1 MVHSKAFWQDV
12 RLAYEG
18 SDEPVVTIAKRFG
31 IAKSTLMKRVR
42 SEGWTMRR
50 NRQPS
55 QPVCGKRASMISR
68 LYRTID
74 FKLAQLEAR
83 MQNEN
88 DLTVAD
94 HERETR
100 AIGQLIR
107 NFEKVSDLENDERD
121 GSNAKRD
128 GKSEHEPDAAQLDP
142 HQLRQELAQRILRL
156 REQRGTETR

>member
-1 MVHSKAFWQDV
+1 MAHSKAFWEGV
-12 RLAYEG
+12 RLAYED
-18 SDEPVVTIAKRFG
+18 SDEPVVAIAKRFG
-31 IAKSTLMKRVR
+31 IARSTLMKHVR

-50 NRQPS
+50 NRRKL
-55 QPVCGKRASMISR
+55 VCDTRDGMIDR

-74 FKLAQLEAR
+74 LKLAQLEAR
-83 MQNEN
+83 MQNDS

-121 GSNAKRD
+121 GSGARRD

-156 REQRGTETR
+156 REQRGAETR